1 MPVSPRSLLAG
12 IFFLGLSIIMFEI
25 ALTRV
30 FAIMM
35 WHHFTYMVISIGLLG
50 FGASGSLLTVTRLG
64 EKEGTAE
71 RALVWTSAAYG
82 VSVVL
87 AFCFT
92 TFVRIDS
99 LSLKDK
105 PENALALFLI
115 YLIVFVPFLLG
126 GLGIGL
132 ALTRF
137 VKSVNKLYFG
147 DLVGSAVGAS
157 ISVIALKAFGGSAA
171 VVIAGC
177 FGLIAAFCFSFATP
191 RRYLVLSVPG
201 LVVGLWLFLGF
212 TGLMPSVVSKIEWKV
227 PYAVGK
233 EAAVLEALLADPEK
247 RKLLG
252 LADEPIDKLP
262 SATAEVEVGPHLASS
277 APMIGGDMGI
287 IDAIPIASRG
297 VGQDGAAPTMLYKDA
312 ANLANFPFLDDTQ
325 AASAYIV
332 HKAAGRTDQKSM
344 VIGVGGGVDVLVALA
359 NGAKHVTAVELNTA
373 MIDMVTVKYD
383 KYLGGLFTTSP
394 LASQID
400 LVNSEGRAWL
410 RSHDDKYDVIQ
421 MSGVDSYTA
430 LSGGAYTLSESY
442 LYTVEAVQDFYEHL
456 NPDGIVCY
464 SRFMLKAPKAA
475 RETLRL
481 ANIAVEGL
489 RKAGVTDPHK
499 HICVLRGGVDW
510 ASTMIK
516 QSPFTEVELEALREF
531 ARREV
536 FVGLMF
542 DPTLEVDDA
551 IEPLP
556 EHFSILMRRID
567 APVSRATEGVE
578 ARADAIRAF
587 CVAAA
592 EVAKGQA
599 IVPTLL
605 PEAMRAQPVA
615 DVLIAKLTQLT
626 PAIKSQA
633 AYVKQTITDFRE
645 LLLAQAEAKATF
657 YDRYP
662 FDVRPSTDDA
672 PFFFN
677 FYKWSSLLGDAW
689 KANDADAFNY
699 HTDFPTGH
707 FVLLVS
713 MVQILLIAALLIFLP
728 LRKLRHEGVRAE
740 GTWRIFGYF
749 AALGFG
755 FMLFEIALMQKLVIF
770 LGHPTYAL
778 SIVLTSLLAS
788 AGFGSLLAGRIKV
801 VRRKHLM
808 LILAGVLAAILAS
821 VYVVNNLLPQWL
833 GLALWLR
840 MLIVI
845 LMLVPTGIMLG
856 MPFPSGVRLVQ
867 EQCPHLIPW
876 GWAINA
882 FFSVFGSIFCIVLSM
897 AIGFSNVFYVAAGVY
912 VIGIA
917 MMKTPNGAG
926 LSGAGLSGAG
936 LNGAGINDTELDAM
950 GASDDASNV
959 TDTSEGATVVSGL
972 D

>member
-1 MPVSPRSLLAG
+1 
-12 IFFLGLSIIMFEI
+12 
-25 ALTRV
+25 
-30 FAIMM
+30 MM

-50 FGASGSLLTVTRLG
+50 FGASGSLLTATRLG
-64 EKEGTAE
+64 EKKGAAE
-71 RALVWTSAAYG
+71 RALVWTSVGYG
-82 VSVVL
+82 ISVVL

-157 ISVIALKAFGGSAA
+157 LSVLALKAFGGSAA

-201 LVVGLWLFLGF
+201 LFVGLWLFLGF
-212 TGLMPSVVSKIEWKV
+212 TGMWPTVVSKIDWKV

-233 EAAVLEALLADPEK
+233 EAATLEAVLADPEK
-247 RKLLG
+247 VRMFG
-252 LADEPIDKLP
+252 LEDATIVKLP
-262 SATAEVEVGPHLASS
+262 SATAEVEVGPHVPLSK
-277 APMIGGDMGI
+277 PMIGGDMGVV
-287 IDAIPIASRG
+287 DAIQIPSRA

-325 AASAYIV
+325 AASAYV
-332 HKAAGRTDQKSM
+332 AHKASGRTDQKSM

-373 MIDMVTVKYD
+373 MIDMVTEKYD
-383 KYLGGLFTTSP
+383 EYLGGLFTTSP
-394 LASQID
+394 LAKQID

-410 RSHDDKYDVIQ
+410 RSHEDKYDVIQ

-442 LYTVEAVQDFYEHL
+442 LYTVEAIQEFYEHL

-489 RKAGVTDPHK
+489 RKAGVPMPHK
-499 HICVLRGGVDW
+499 HVCVLRGGIDW

-516 QSPFTEVELEALREF
+516 QSPFTEAEVEALRAF

-536 FVGLMF
+536 FAGLMF
-542 DPTLEVDDA
+542 DPLMASDA
-551 IEPLP
+551 EIEPLP
-556 EHFSILMRRID
+556 EHFSVLAMKPRTQLPIY
-567 APVSRATEGVE
+567 GVAGVGAAGEE
-578 ARADAIRAF
+578 ALRAF
-587 CVAAA
+587 CAAAA
-592 EVAKGQA
+592 EVAKGKAVSVQ
-599 IVPTLL
+599 LL
-605 PEAMRAQPVA
+605 PEAMRSQPVA
-615 DVLIAKLTQLT
+615 QLIVAQLKKFK
-626 PAIKSQA
+626 PQIHSQA
-633 AYVKQTITDFRE
+633 AYFKQTITDFRD
-645 LLLAQAEAKATF
+645 LLFAAGPSKDAF

-662 FDVRPSTDDA
+662 FDVQASTDDS

-677 FYKWSSLLGDAW
+677 FYKWSSLFGSAW
-689 KANDADAFNY
+689 QAKDVDAFNY
-699 HTDFPTGH
+699 QTDFPTGH

-728 LRKLRHEGVRAE
+728 LRKLRHDGVRVE
-740 GTWRIFGYF
+740 GTWRIFSYF
-749 AALGFG
+749 AALGLG

-778 SIVLTSLLAS
+778 SVVLTSLLAS
-788 AGFGSLLAGRIKV
+788 AGLGSLLAGRVQVI
-801 VRRKHLM
+801 RRSHLM
-808 LILAGVLAAILAS
+808 MMLVCVLAAILS
-821 VYVVNNLLPQWL
+821 CVFVVNNLLPQLL
-833 GLALWLR
+833 GLALWMR
-840 MLIVI
+840 VMVVV
-845 LMLVPTGIMLG
+845 LMLVPTGMLLG
-856 MPFPSGVRLVQ
+856 MPFPTGLRLVQ
-867 EQCPHLIPW
+867 DQCPHLIPW

-882 FFSVFGSIFCIVLSM
+882 FFSVLGSIVCIVLSM
-897 AIGFSNVFYVAAGVY
+897 AIGFSNVFYVAAAVY
-912 VIGIA
+912 VVGIA
-917 MMKTPNGAG
+917 LMKAPRGNWRARV
-926 LSGAGLSGAG
+926 
-936 LNGAGINDTELDAM
+936 DTDDDGFVDPDA
-950 GASDDASNV
+950 
-959 TDTSEGATVVSGL
+959 TIVSGL
-972 D
+972 N